1 MVPHTAPPYI
11 LCVVAAAT
19 THFDVPSNK
28 QFLLHKF
35 FRSEK
40 ASYLH
45 HARRLFAKGLGKL
58 PLEAM
63 AMILPIVHEEERKAA
78 CRHEGKG
85 EALPKTR
92 AEVVASIA
100 KTERDLE
107 EIETARNEIL
117 LSGLDWTGQDLDN
130 SFQRE
135 ARLHVSLVKLQ
146 RLLHE
151 MPEDMELQ
159 ETDEKPSEQP
169 PSPVTLVLR
178 EINNLAV
185 ETATG
190 AHFATSYSNDY
201 NYLVLHSSRKYV
213 IRLKSHTHTHT
224 HADGANREQGGRYPH
239 VDPHCGGSHQPLDPQ
254 AGPQPAGGQEEGR
267 RLEQHPGGLPSSPLK
282 RNLCSFPARLG
293 AHAFYLRMCGCSW
306 PSPSTSRPKR
316 STARTST
323 PASGIVPAT
332 GDSDDPRPR
341 ASLNHSPLSCA

>member
-1 MVPHTAPPYI
+1 LRRFGRQPTVEPHPIPAFYSASARYTIQAYAVVPHTAPAFIYE
-11 LCVVAAAT
+11 VVAAAAY
-19 THFDVPSNK
+19 FDVPSNK

-40 ASYLH
+40 ATYLH

-63 AMILPIVHEEERKAA
+63 AMVLPIVHEEERKAA
-78 CRHEGKG
+78 RRHEGKG

-92 AEVVASIA
+92 AEVEASIA
-100 KTERDLE
+100 KTDRALE

-117 LSGLDWTGQDLDN
+117 LGGLDWTGEDLDD

-135 ARLHVSLVKLQ
+135 ARLQVSLVKLQ
-146 RLLHE
+146 LLLNT

-159 ETDEKPSEQP
+159 ATDEKPSEQP

-213 IRLKSHTHTHT
+213 ARINARTHMLM
-224 HADGANREQGGRYPH
+224 GPIGGR
-239 VDPHCGGSHQPLDPQ
+239 VR
-254 AGPQPAGGQEEGR
+254 AGWTQSSCR
-267 RLEQHPGGLPSSPLK
+267 PS
-282 RNLCSFPARLG
+282 
-293 AHAFYLRMCGCSW
+293 LRW
-306 PSPSTSRPKR
+306 IPP
-316 STARTST
+316 T
-323 PASGIVPAT
+323 P
-332 GDSDDPRPR
+332 
-341 ASLNHSPLSCA
+341 